1 VGENVVEMTSHGGKW
16 HPVDGAKKTP

>member
-16 HPVDGAKKTP
+16 HPVDGSKKVS